1 MFDLMKAIG
10 IVENRLAEL
19 QEHSDGRYHSEAI
32 SALELVLNDLNNELH
47 AQMLVMDQFAKEIED
62 GNENRTEV

>member
-47 AQMLVMDQFAKEIED
+47 AEMITMDQFAAEFEQ
-62 GNENRTEV
+62 ENA